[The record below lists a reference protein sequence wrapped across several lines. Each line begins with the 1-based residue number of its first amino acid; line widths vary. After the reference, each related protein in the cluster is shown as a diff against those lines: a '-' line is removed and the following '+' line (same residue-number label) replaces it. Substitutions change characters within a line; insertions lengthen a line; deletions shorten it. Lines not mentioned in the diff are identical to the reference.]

1 MAKDRVIKVRIAEAG
16 YDAIVDRAHREGV
29 TVSVMVRKM
38 LRFAHAEMK
47 LPLPRE
53 PDPFA

>member
-16 YDAIVDRAHREGV
+16 YVSNGYGAHREGV